1 VFSTPAIPTTHPL
14 QILLIFVVISAFMI
28 GLLFS
33 GWKLTKKLGAGL
45 IAWYCVYMSFVIL
58 SEVGIISL

>member
-1 VFSTPAIPTTHPL
+1 
-14 QILLIFVVISAFMI
+14 MI